1 MYQSESFLKEKERIA
16 KSRAAHLR
24 LMAAGI
30 GGAISPWFGNTTK
43 VPVKTPKK
51 I

>member
-24 LMAAGI
+24 LMASGL
-30 GGAISPWFGNTTK
+30 GGAITPWFGNGTKSSVKTTK
-43 VPVKTPKK
+43 KF
-51 I
+51 

>member
-24 LMAAGI
+24 LMAAGL
-30 GGAISPWFGNTTK
+30 GSSISPWFGHQSKVTTK
-43 VPVKTPKK
+43 PLKK

>member
-1 MYQSESFLKEKERIA
+1 MYQSESFLKEKDRLA

-24 LMAAGI
+24 LMASGL
-30 GGAISPWFGNTTK
+30 GGAITPWFGNGIKT
-43 VPVKTPKK
+43 PVKTTKK

>member
-1 MYQSESFLKEKERIA
+1 MYQSESFLKEKERLA

-24 LMAAGI
+24 LMASGL
-30 GGAISPWFGNTTK
+30 GGAISPWFGNTSK
-43 VPVKTPKK
+43 VPTKAAKK

>member
-24 LMAAGI
+24 LMASGL
-30 GGAISPWFGNTTK
+30 GGAITPWFGQDRK
-43 VPVKTPKK
+43 AVVRAAKK

>member
-1 MYQSESFLKEKERIA
+1 MYQSESFLKEKERVA

-24 LMAAGI
+24 LMATGM
-30 GGAISPWFGNTTK
+30 GGTISPWFGHTTK
-43 VPVKTPKK
+43 ATVKTTKK

>member
-1 MYQSESFLKEKERIA
+1 MYQSESFLKEKDRLA

-24 LMAAGI
+24 LMPSGL
-30 GGAISPWFGNTTK
+30 GGAITPWFGNTGK
-43 VPVKTPKK
+43 AVNKAAKK

>member
-1 MYQSESFLKEKERIA
+1 MYQSESFLKEKERLA
-16 KSRAAHLR
+16 KSRSAHLR

-30 GGAISPWFGNTTK
+30 GGAITPWLGLDPK
-43 VPVKTPKK
+43 AIVKAAKK